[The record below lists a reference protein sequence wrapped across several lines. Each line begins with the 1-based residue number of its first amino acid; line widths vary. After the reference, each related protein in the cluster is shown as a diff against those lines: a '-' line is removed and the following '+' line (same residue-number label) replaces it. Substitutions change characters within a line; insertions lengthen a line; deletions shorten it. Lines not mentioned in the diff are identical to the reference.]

1 MFRANSVFRASASC
15 SKFLNDRK
23 ISIQWKIPGQL
34 WFSGQA
40 QVAQKSWMIKN
51 TYSIQWKIWGQLCF
65 QDSASCSKILN
76 DKKYIFN
83 RFNSGHTLFFR
94 ASASSSKILNDKNY
108 IFNTVNSGH
117 TLCFR
122 ASASCSKIRNVKKHL
137 IQWKFSGE
145 TLFSVQ
151 AQVFKNPECKKIFN
165 TVKISGQL
173 PFFRA
178 SASCSKIRN
187 VKKNKFNTVKNFRT
201 TLFSGQAQVAQ
212 KSWTA
217 KKFSIFNTVY
227 IHLGVICVIRATVVC
242 NMEQSR
248 D

>member
-34 WFSGQA
+34 CFSGQA

-51 TYSIQWKIWGQLCF
+51 TYSIQWKRWGQLCF

-122 ASASCSKIRNVKKHL
+122 ASASCSKIRDVKKHL

-187 VKKNKFNTVKNFRT
+187 VKKTNLIQWKISGQLCFQGKRKLLKNRERRKNF
-201 TLFSGQAQVAQ
+201 Q
-212 KSWTA
+212 
-217 KKFSIFNTVY
+217 FSIQCIFTWGWSV
-227 IHLGVICVIRATVVC
+227 
-242 NMEQSR
+242 
-248 D
+248 